1 LEISLL
7 IQFAFATLLL
17 AATPGPDNVYV
28 LTESV
33 SKGWRQG
40 VGITSGLMSGVIV
53 HTTLVATGVSLIVLQ
68 NDLLF
73 TIIKYLGSSYLLF
86 LAYGAWKEQP
96 LEVVVGKQADTEPFI
111 TIFKRG
117 FIMNVLNPKVSI
129 FFIALLPQ
137 FVSTSGWSPMYQ
149 MMVLGLIFMLVSFI
163 VFSGIALISG
173 RAARMI
179 KHPSFWTTTKW
190 IKVLLLTT
198 LAILL
203 VLVER

>member
-1 LEISLL
+1 MELSLL
-7 IQFAFATLLL
+7 LQFAFATLLL

-33 SKGWRQG
+33 SRGWRQG
-40 VGITSGLMSGVIV
+40 VGITTGLMSGVII
-53 HTTLVATGVSLIVLQ
+53 HTTLVATGISLLIIQ
-68 NDLLF
+68 NDIAFSL
-73 TIIKYLGSSYLLF
+73 IKYLGSAYLLY
-86 LAYGAWKEQP
+86 LAYAAFKEKP
-96 LEVVVGKQADTEPFI
+96 LDVVVGKQAATEPFF

-117 FIMNVLNPKVSI
+117 FVMNVLNPKVSI

-137 FVSTSGWSPMYQ
+137 FVSNDGWSPMYQ
-149 MMVLGLIFMLVSFI
+149 MMTLGVVFMLVSFI
-163 VFSGIALISG
+163 IFSGIAIISG

-190 IKVLLLTT
+190 IKVVLLST

-203 VLVER
+203 ALIER

>member
-1 LEISLL
+1 
-7 IQFAFATLLL
+7 
-17 AATPGPDNVYV
+17 
-28 LTESV
+28 
-33 SKGWRQG
+33 
-40 VGITSGLMSGVIV
+40 
-53 HTTLVATGVSLIVLQ
+53 
-68 NDLLF
+68 
-73 TIIKYLGSSYLLF
+73 
-86 LAYGAWKEQP
+86 
-96 LEVVVGKQADTEPFI
+96 
-111 TIFKRG
+111 
-117 FIMNVLNPKVSI
+117 MNVLNPKVSI